1 MPLNEKQYQRFLK
14 MWAAGTG
21 RPRPPSNV
29 IDLAA
34 ARRAREQ
41 KACDCERCRRPEDA
55 ELKSA

>member
-1 MPLNEKQYQRFLK
+1 MPYKDKPYQQFLK
-14 MWAAGTG
+14 MWATDTG

-41 KACDCERCRRPEDA
+41 KACGCERCRKPMN

>member
-1 MPLNEKQYQRFLK
+1 MPYQEKPYQLFLK
-14 MWAAGTG
+14 MWASGGG

-34 ARRAREQ
+34 ARRVRRQ
-41 KACDCERCRRPEDA
+41 KACNCERCRRPES